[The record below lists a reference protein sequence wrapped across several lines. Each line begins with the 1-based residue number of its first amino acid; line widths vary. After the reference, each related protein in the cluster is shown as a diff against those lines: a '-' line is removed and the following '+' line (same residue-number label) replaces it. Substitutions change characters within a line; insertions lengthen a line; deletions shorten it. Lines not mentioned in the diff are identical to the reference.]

1 MRKIYSI
8 STRLLASAFMLFSLI
23 ATSQTAKQL
32 QEITASYN
40 ISYLQDLSTS
50 TLEQSKQ
57 EKSKAIQYANNRG
70 IPITFSTENGGF
82 AELQKVMPDG
92 TLIYYQTNNA
102 DAAIST
108 RVNYLN
114 TRGATS
120 FNLDGQNMTSYV
132 WDGGHPRVSHQ
143 EYDGLG
149 GNNRVS
155 VMDIADEGLNLH
167 FHAAHVVGTIAASGV
182 IPQAKGM
189 APQSSVKAYMWN
201 NDLAEATAAAANGM
215 LISNHSYGFIA
226 DQVPDQWF
234 GAYQTFA
241 NQWDNLMFNTPYYLM
256 VKAAGNDGTD
266 NTSNG
271 SPLTSGYDKLSG
283 PATAKNS
290 LVIANAADAV
300 IDNDGN
306 LVSVSIS
313 ATSSQGPTD
322 DLRVKPDLA
331 GNGVGLYSTF
341 DGSDDAYNTIS
352 GTSMAS
358 PNVSGALLLL
368 QQHYNNRVGT
378 FMRAATLKGLALHT
392 ADDAGPVG
400 PDAVWGWGLL
410 NAKKAAETIT
420 LSGSGPI
427 MNELTIA
434 QGQTITYTVNSDGVN
449 DLIASISW
457 TDRPGTV
464 NTAMNSPIAALVNDL
479 DIRITKASDTFYPW
493 RLTSATSNSNDG
505 DNTKDPFERIEI
517 ENASGT
523 YTITITHKGTLVGGS
538 QDFSLIVTGV
548 EVNCT
553 TASIPQ
559 NINVNDI
566 TGKSATASW
575 VLIPGAEY
583 DLRYRK
589 QGSYGWIEVS
599 DITASNYSIT
609 LHERKTP

>member
-1 MRKIYSI
+1 
-8 STRLLASAFMLFSLI
+8 MLFSLI

-70 IPITFSTENGGF
+70 IPITFTTENGGF

-114 TRGATS
+114 TGGATS

-300 IDNDGN
+300 IDNDVN

-392 ADDAGPVG
+392 ADDAGPVD

-410 NAKKAAETIT
+410 NAKKAVETIT

-599 DITASNYSIT
+599 GITASNYSIT

>member
-1 MRKIYSI
+1 
-8 STRLLASAFMLFSLI
+8 
-23 ATSQTAKQL
+23 
-32 QEITASYN
+32 
-40 ISYLQDLSTS
+40 
-50 TLEQSKQ
+50 
-57 EKSKAIQYANNRG
+57 
-70 IPITFSTENGGF
+70 
-82 AELQKVMPDG
+82 
-92 TLIYYQTNNA
+92 
-102 DAAIST
+102 
-108 RVNYLN
+108 
-114 TRGATS
+114 
-120 FNLDGQNMTSYV
+120 
-132 WDGGHPRVSHQ
+132 
-143 EYDGLG
+143 
-149 GNNRVS
+149 
-155 VMDIADEGLNLH
+155 
-167 FHAAHVVGTIAASGV
+167 
-182 IPQAKGM
+182 
-189 APQSSVKAYMWN
+189 MWN

-410 NAKKAAETIT
+410 NAKKAVETIT

-583 DLRYRK
+583 DLRYKK

-599 DITASNYSIT
+599 DITASNYSIIGLDAETNYELQVRSKCPGGAISDYSETVNFATTAITYCESGSTNTNGLLYISNVT
-609 LHERKTP
+609 LNAINNTSGAGNYTDFTALNTELVSGQTYTISLTSSSPPPYTNINSYFSVYIDYNQNGSFDDAGE